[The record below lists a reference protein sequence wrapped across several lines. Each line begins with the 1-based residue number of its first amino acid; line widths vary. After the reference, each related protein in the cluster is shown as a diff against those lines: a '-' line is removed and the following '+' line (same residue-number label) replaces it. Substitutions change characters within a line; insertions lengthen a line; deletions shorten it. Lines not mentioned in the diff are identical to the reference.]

1 MWDVWLKS
9 PHQCYGR
16 LFIWVPG
23 MGPLLCACWAA
34 CPQEYVCPGEGAV
47 LPTWCKWKC
56 GASSGTKNSWYT
68 AVFIRL
74 RHYQDCNSSSCTH
87 ICFLLIFL
95 ALLYG
100 EGKGP
105 GLECAKSSQ
114 RGFPGFSVS
123 SMLSWNIFT
132 SFCCCSSY
140 LTWPKGTG
148 HSVFSFQNSVN
159 IMHELSFKISSSS
172 HVTSLHPPSQHRPK
186 PKSADCRCA
195 YIYLNGIQSKRGLQ
209 PSAWFPEA
217 SFWGLRGVNM
227 KKTELLI

>member
-1 MWDVWLKS
+1 MCDWRVPTSAMAGCSFEYQEWDLFYVPAELRVPRSMCALEKVQCCLHGVS
-9 PHQCYGR
+9 GSVEPHLGLR
-16 LFIWVPG
+16 THDT
-23 MGPLLCACWAA
+23 LLSSLDSGITRT
-34 CPQEYVCPGEGAV
+34 VIAV
-47 LPTWCKWKC
+47 HVLIF
-56 GASSGTKNSWYT
+56 A
-68 AVFIRL
+68 F
-74 RHYQDCNSSSCTH
+74 
-87 ICFLLIFL
+87 FFFIFL

-105 GLECAKSSQ
+105 GLDCAKSSQ

-123 SMLSWNIFT
+123 SVLSWNIFT

-140 LTWPKGTG
+140 LTWLKGTG